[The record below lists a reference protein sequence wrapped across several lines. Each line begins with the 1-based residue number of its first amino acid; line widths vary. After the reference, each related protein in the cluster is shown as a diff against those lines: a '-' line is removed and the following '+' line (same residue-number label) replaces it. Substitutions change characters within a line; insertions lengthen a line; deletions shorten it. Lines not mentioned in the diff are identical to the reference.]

1 MVGIDQ
7 VLEKLS
13 TVIDP
18 DLKKDIVSMGM
29 IKDLE
34 LNDANLKFTLELT
47 TPACPFNVEIEDDV
61 RKAIADLSDLKNF
74 DLKVTAKVMEGRS
87 LDDDTGMATVKN
99 IIGVASGKGGVGK
112 STVSLNLALALSES
126 GAKVGLLDADI
137 YGPSIPLMLGMK
149 DGSMEVEDNKLQ
161 PVDSHGLKVVS
172 FGFFAD
178 QSNQAAIYR
187 GPIISGIL
195 KQFLVDTNW
204 SDLDYLIVDLPPG
217 TGDIPLTLAQTIPIT
232 GILVVTTP
240 QDVASHV
247 AVKAVSMFDKLNV
260 PIIGVV
266 ENMAHFI
273 CTNNV
278 EYQYQTGRWF
288 WKKMK
293 TGSKKCEEKHHIFGE
308 GGAKKIS
315 EQFNMPFL
323 GDIPLNSGI
332 MAGSDLG
339 KPIMIT
345 DPDSPSAAAFRKS
358 AKNIAAQCSI
368 IAAKLQEEMASE
380 GIEEKSTEENTTEEK
395 STEEKSTEEKSTEEK
410 STEEKSTEEK
420 STEEKSTEE
429 NTTEEKSTEENTTE
443 EKSTEENTT
452 EEKSTEEKSTEEKS
466 TEEKS
471 TEEKSTEEK
480 STEEKSTEEK
490 STEEKST
497 EEKSTEEKSTEEKS
511 TEEKSTEEK
520 STEENTI
527 EEKTPDQS

>member
-18 DLKKDIVSMGM
+18 DLKQDIVSMGM

-34 LNDANLKFTLELT
+34 LHDNNLKFTLELT

-61 RKAIADLSDLKNF
+61 RKVIGELSELKSF
-74 DLKVTAKVMEGRS
+74 DMNVTAKVMEGRS
-87 LDDDTGMATVKN
+87 LDEDTGMATVKN

-112 STVSLNLALALSES
+112 STVSLNLALALSQT

-149 DGSMEVEDNKLQ
+149 DGYMEVEDNKLQ
-161 PVDSHGLKVVS
+161 PAEANGLKVVS
-172 FGFFAD
+172 FGFFAE
-178 QSNQAAIYR
+178 QSHQAAIYR

-240 QDVASHV
+240 QDVASNV
-247 AVKAVSMFDKLNV
+247 AVKAIGMFEKLNV

-266 ENMAHFI
+266 ENMSHFI
-273 CTNNV
+273 CPN
-278 EYQYQTGRWF
+278 
-288 WKKMK
+288 
-293 TGSKKCEEKHHIFGE
+293 CDEKHYIFGD

-315 EQFNMPFL
+315 EQFKMPFL
-323 GDIPLNSGI
+323 GEIPLNSGI
-332 MAGSDLG
+332 MTGSDLG

-345 DPDSPSAAAFRKS
+345 NPDSPSADAFRIS

-368 IAAKLQEEMASE
+368 LAAKLQQEMESE
-380 GIEEKSTEENTTEEK
+380 RTTDDSAKESTTESALETQT
-395 STEEKSTEEKSTEEK
+395 S
-410 STEEKSTEEK
+410 
-420 STEEKSTEE
+420 
-429 NTTEEKSTEENTTE
+429 N
-443 EKSTEENTT
+443 
-452 EEKSTEEKSTEEKS
+452 
-466 TEEKS
+466 
-471 TEEKSTEEK
+471 
-480 STEEKSTEEK
+480 
-490 STEEKST
+490 
-497 EEKSTEEKSTEEKS
+497 
-511 TEEKSTEEK
+511 
-520 STEENTI
+520 
-527 EEKTPDQS
+527 

>member
-13 TVIDP
+13 NVIDP

-34 LNDANLKFTLELT
+34 LADGNLKFTLELT

-61 RKAIADLSDLKNF
+61 RKAIGELSDLKNF
-74 DLKVTAKVMEGRS
+74 DMNVTAKVMEGRS
-87 LDDDTGMATVKN
+87 LDDDTGMKTVKN

-112 STVSLNLALALSES
+112 STVSLNLGLALAKE

-137 YGPSIPLMLGMK
+137 YGPSIPLMLGLK

-161 PVDSHGLKVVS
+161 PADSHGLKVVS

-247 AVKAVSMFDKLNV
+247 AVKAVSMFEKLNV

-266 ENMAHFI
+266 ENMSHFI
-273 CTNNV
+273 CPN
-278 EYQYQTGRWF
+278 
-288 WKKMK
+288 
-293 TGSKKCEEKHHIFGE
+293 CDDKHYIFGE

-315 EQFNMPFL
+315 EQFDMPFL
-323 GDIPLNSGI
+323 GEIPLNAGI

-345 DPDSPSAAAFRKS
+345 NPDSPSADAFRKS
-358 AKNIAAQCSI
+358 ARNIAAQCSI
-368 IAAKLQEEMASE
+368 IAAKLQDGMASE
-380 GIEEKSTEENTTEEK
+380 STGDDNDGGEQSPSEVTATT
-395 STEEKSTEEKSTEEK
+395 
-410 STEEKSTEEK
+410 
-420 STEEKSTEE
+420 
-429 NTTEEKSTEENTTE
+429 
-443 EKSTEENTT
+443 
-452 EEKSTEEKSTEEKS
+452 
-466 TEEKS
+466 
-471 TEEKSTEEK
+471 
-480 STEEKSTEEK
+480 
-490 STEEKST
+490 
-497 EEKSTEEKSTEEKS
+497 
-511 TEEKSTEEK
+511 
-520 STEENTI
+520 
-527 EEKTPDQS
+527 